1 MYTEDFITLMK
12 ENTMNGKI
20 LYAHGSKEL
29 IVLKYANQS
38 NNIQIQCNLYQIS
51 SGIFHRNCF
60 KIYMEPQ
67 NILNS
72 QSIQG
77 KKNKA
82 GSIAFPDFKLGY
94 KAVIIKTGWYWY
106 KSRHESMVPN
116 RQPRNKPINS
126 RSINWQW
133 SKEYTM
139 GRGQALQ

>member
-1 MYTEDFITLMK
+1 MKTMYTEDFKTLRK
-12 ENTMNGKI
+12 ENTMNGMI
-20 LYAHGSKEL
+20 LCAHGSKEL

-38 NNIQIQCNLYQIS
+38 NNIQIQCNLYQNS

-72 QSIQG
+72 QSIQS
-77 KKNKA
+77 KYNKA
-82 GSIAFPDFKLGY
+82 GSITFHDFKPDY

-106 KSRHESMVPN
+106 KRRHQSMVQN

-126 RSINWQW
+126 WSIN
-133 SKEYTM
+133 
-139 GRGQALQ
+139 